1 MMCADGVCEQQTGD
15 NDEHA
20 PPQNDGIH
28 RTTPGREMPQRYRF
42 SYTAQTCENGAM
54 VGQMSNR
61 LIGLTLGVAI
71 TAAAL
76 AQAPSRAA
84 ADSMQAKLAR
94 IEAAA
99 ESKRAPGAPP
109 VRTSFDEHELNAYF
123 VHYGPDFL
131 PPGVTAPRATL
142 LADGRVVAR
151 AVLDLD
157 AVRRSRER
165 SLFDP
170 LAYLQGSLE
179 VVAAGAVAASDGSGV
194 IRFESATVGG
204 VAVPKTLAQ
213 ELLRFYT
220 RSPERPGGFQF
231 DEPFDL
237 PAGIRSVSTE
247 RGAATVM
254 Q

>member
-1 MMCADGVCEQQTGD
+1 MRRVSWCLFAL
-15 NDEHA
+15 
-20 PPQNDGIH
+20 
-28 RTTPGREMPQRYRF
+28 
-42 SYTAQTCENGAM
+42 TAQVQA
-54 VGQMSNR
+54 QQPYS
-61 LIGLTLGVAI
+61 
-71 TAAAL
+71 L
-76 AQAPSRAA
+76 AD
-84 ADSMQAKLAR
+84 ADSMRAKLAR

-99 ESKRAPGAPP
+99 ESPRPATRPP
-109 VRTSFDEHELNAYF
+109 VRTSLHEREINAYF
-123 VHYGPDFL
+123 VHYGTDFL
-131 PPGVTAPRATL
+131 PAGVTGPRATL
-142 LADGRVVAR
+142 LDDGRVVAR

-179 VVAAGAVAASDGSGV
+179 VVAAGVVAGSDGRGL

-237 PAGIRSVSTE
+237 PANIQSVSTQ
-247 RGAATVM
+247 RGTTTIT